1 MSFIT
6 LKIQLPDG
14 PIRPVEIDDRDTVE
28 DLIDEL
34 AFAGHIRGIGQD
46 YNLEEQSKGV
56 IAHDQT
62 LVAAGL
68 NSSSILILTKK
79 KEVHKG
85 ISTPQEEEQYKRDT
99 VKTEDEVETMEPVT
113 EPMSFHQL
121 GILLLD
127 GSGSMGRK
135 GNEGKA
141 LAQQVDEAVSDFL
154 KHFSRSTIAQ
164 NFSIAI
170 ISFDH
175 DARVLMPSTK
185 LPEIDLTQSFNPL
198 QSHGGG
204 TDIGNALHEAQKI
217 AFEHINNDQ
226 DRGMRK
232 DVVMVVMSDG
242 SCQNAEQTKLKAKAI
257 LENDNIEIATT
268 LFSNKKIK
276 ESEKAAPAILLLRSI
291 SSKDSL
297 FRQTF
302 SKDELRK
309 FFTSSLSIRKGK
321 G

>member
-1 MSFIT
+1 MSFVT
-6 LKIQLPDG
+6 LKIQLLDG
-14 PIRPVEIDDRDTVE
+14 STRPVEIDDRDTVE

-34 AFAGHIRGIGQD
+34 AFAGHIRGIGQE
-46 YNLEEQSKGV
+46 YNLKEQSKGV
-56 IAHDQT
+56 IALDQT

-68 NSSSILILTKK
+68 NASSVLFLTKK
-79 KEVHKG
+79 EVQAPPV
-85 ISTPQEEEQYKRDT
+85 IPQEDEQYKRDK
-99 VKTEDEVETMEPVT
+99 VRTEDDDDIIGPVM

-135 GNEGKA
+135 GDEGKT

-154 KHFSRSTIAQ
+154 KNFSRSTIAQ

-185 LPEIDLTQSFNPL
+185 LPDIDLTQSFNPL

-204 TDIGNALHEAQKI
+204 TDIGNALHDAQKI
-217 AFEHINNDQ
+217 ALEHINNDE
-226 DRGMRK
+226 DRGMSK

-242 SCQNAEQTKLKAKAI
+242 ACQNAEQTKSKAKAI

-276 ESEKAAPAILLLRSI
+276 ESEKAAPAISLLRSI
-291 SSKDSL
+291 SGKDSL